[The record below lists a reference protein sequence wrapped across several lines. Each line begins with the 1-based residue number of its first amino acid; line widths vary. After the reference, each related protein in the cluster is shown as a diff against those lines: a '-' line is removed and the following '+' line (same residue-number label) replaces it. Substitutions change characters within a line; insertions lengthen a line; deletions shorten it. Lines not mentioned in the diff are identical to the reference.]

1 MSAVK
6 KIESRLES
14 DDRELLDCVE
24 AIAVK
29 LGRK

>member
-14 DDRELLDCVE
+14 EDRELLDCME
-24 AIAVK
+24 AIQLK
-29 LGRK
+29 LEKR